1 MLRVL
6 LLIAMICQ
14 VVGCPYACMA
24 SVSTISASVRSEVG
38 CRCCHRKQSTRE
50 NLPSN
55 GEQERSCTD
64 CFCNSPVNTIGVVE
78 VEQDV
83 HSLAIWTM
91 VESRPQSRAIGAS
104 IIETWRWLPGD
115 GSGMSLR
122 LAVRSLL
129 L

>member
-1 MLRVL
+1 MT
-6 LLIAMICQ
+6 
-14 VVGCPYACMA
+14 
-24 SVSTISASVRSEVG
+24 TISAGVRSEVG
-38 CRCCHRKQSTRE
+38 CRCCQRKQSNHE
-50 NLPSN
+50 SLPGN
-55 GEQERSCTD
+55 GEQDGACNE
-64 CFCNSPVNTIGVVE
+64 CFCNSPVNTISAVE

-83 HSLAIWTM
+83 HSLAIWTV
-91 VESRPQSRAIGAS
+91 VESRPQARAIGES